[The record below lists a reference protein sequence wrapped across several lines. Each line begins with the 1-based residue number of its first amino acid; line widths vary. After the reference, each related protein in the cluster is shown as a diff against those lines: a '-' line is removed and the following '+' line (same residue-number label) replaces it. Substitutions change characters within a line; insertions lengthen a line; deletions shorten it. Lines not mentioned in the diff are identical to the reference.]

1 MTEQE
6 IHALGP
12 AFAGYLARFRP
23 DLGDVANVAHLRDYA
38 RGLLSDLPRKSVEPI
53 ALAAGA
59 CVRSLQQFLKACD
72 WDQAGVRDRT
82 QRLLAAA
89 AADRPADGVGTV
101 GILDE
106 TSCVK
111 KGAKTPGV
119 QRQYLGCVG
128 KVENG
133 VVTVHL
139 AAARGRFKALLDGE
153 LYLPMSWD
161 ADRPRCR
168 AAGVPDD
175 IRYRPMWLIG
185 LGLVG
190 RAGANGWAFD
200 WLTFDEGY
208 GARPKFLRLLD
219 VAGQRYVGEVPKT
232 FRVRVGRGRTRI
244 AVRDAFA
251 RPGVK
256 AKAARSFRAA
266 QQTGPDAVWQVK
278 QVKVCLGLDARPRHR
293 AVLARNRETGEVKY
307 FVTSAPPAVGVKAV
321 LTAAFCRWHV
331 EHVFR
336 VAKSEVGLTHYEG
349 RHYLGLTRHLV
360 LCLLVL
366 GFVALHTE
374 RLRGEKPGRHAGAS
388 VPGPERPMHRP
399 APAGARDG

>member
-1 MTEQE
+1 MTDQE
-6 IHALGP
+6 IHDLGP
-12 AFAGYLARFRP
+12 AFAAYLGRFRP

-72 WDQAGVRDRT
+72 WDEAAARDRT
-82 QRLLAAA
+82 QRFLATA
-89 AADRPADGVGTV
+89 AADQPPGRAGTV
-101 GILDE
+101 GVIDE

-111 KGAKTPGV
+111 QGTKTPGV

-128 KVENG
+128 KVQNG

-161 ADRPRCR
+161 ADRARCR
-168 AAGVPDD
+168 AAGVPDA
-175 IRYRPMWLIG
+175 IRYRPMWQIA
-185 LGLVG
+185 LGLVA
-190 RAGANGWAFD
+190 RAGGNGWVFD

-208 GARPKFLRLLD
+208 GGRPKFLRLLD
-219 VAGQRYVGEVPKT
+219 VAGQRYVGEVPAT
-232 FRVRVGRGRTRI
+232 FRVRVGRGRVRQ

-251 RPGVK
+251 RPRVK
-256 AKAARSFRAA
+256 AKPARAFRLA

-278 QVKVCLGLDARPRHR
+278 QVRVCLGLDRRPRHR
-293 AVLARNRETGEVKY
+293 LLVARNRETGEVKY
-307 FVTSAPPAVGVKAV
+307 FITNARPGVGLGAV
-321 LTAAFCRWHV
+321 LAAAFARWQV
-331 EHVFR
+331 EHVIR

-349 RHYLGLTRHLV
+349 RHYLGLMRHLI
-360 LCLLVL
+360 LCTLVL
-366 GFVALHTE
+366 GFVAVHTE
-374 RLRGEKPGRHAGAS
+374 RLRGEKPGPDPGAG
-388 VPGPERPMHRP
+388 VPGVERAVCRS
-399 APAGARDG
+399 APAAAGDG

>member
-6 IHALGP
+6 IQDLSP
-12 AFAGYLARFRP
+12 AFTAYLTQFRP
-23 DLGDVANVAHLRDYA
+23 DFGAEANADHLRDYA

-59 CVRSLQQFLKACD
+59 CVRSLQQFLKACV
-72 WDQAGVRDRT
+72 WDAGAVRDRT

-89 AADRPADGVGTV
+89 AAGLPADSVGTV

-111 KGAKTPGV
+111 KGTKTPGV

-133 VVTVHL
+133 IVTVHL
-139 AAARGRFKALLDGE
+139 AAAKGPFKALLDGE

-168 AAGVPDD
+168 AAGIPDD
-175 IRYRPMWLIG
+175 RRYRPAWLIG
-185 LGLVG
+185 LGLLA

-200 WLTFDEGY
+200 WLTFDEGF
-208 GARPKFLRLLD
+208 GGRPKFLRLLD
-219 VAGQRYVGEVPKT
+219 VAGQRYVGEVPVT
-232 FRVRVGRGRTRI
+232 FRVRVGRSRTRV

-251 RPGVK
+251 RPDMK
-256 AKAARSFRAA
+256 AKVARAFRVT

-278 QVKVCLGLDARPRHR
+278 QVKVCLGLDPRPRHR
-293 AVLARNRETGEVKY
+293 ALLARNRMTGEVKY
-307 FVTSAPPAVGVKAV
+307 FITNAPPAVGAKAV
-321 LTAAFCRWHV
+321 IAAAFCRWHV

>member
-6 IHALGP
+6 IHDLGP
-12 AFAGYLARFRP
+12 AFTAYLARFRP
-23 DLGDVANVAHLRDYA
+23 DLGADANADHLRDYA

-59 CVRSLQQFLKACD
+59 CVRSLQQFLKACV
-72 WDQAGVRDRT
+72 WDEAAVRDRT

-89 AADRPADGVGTV
+89 AAALPADPVGTV

-111 KGAKTPGV
+111 KGTKTPGV

-133 VVTVHL
+133 IVTVHL
-139 AAARGRFKALLDGE
+139 AAAKGRFKALLDGE

-161 ADRPRCR
+161 ADRRRCR

-175 IRYRPMWLIG
+175 VRYRPLWLIG

-232 FRVRVGRGRTRI
+232 FRVRVGRGRTRV

-251 RPGVK
+251 RPDVT
-256 AKAARSFRAA
+256 AKAARSFRVT
-266 QQTGPDAVWQVK
+266 QETGPDAVWQVK
-278 QVKVCLGLDARPRHR
+278 QVKVCLGLDPRPRHR
-293 AVLARNRETGEVKY
+293 ALLARNRATGEVKY
-307 FVTSAPPAVGVKAV
+307 FVTNAPPAVGAKAV
-321 LTAAFCRWHV
+321 IAAAFCRWQV

-336 VAKSEVGLTHYEG
+336 VAKTEIGLSHYEG
-349 RHYLGLTRHLV
+349 RHYRGLTRHLV

-366 GFVALHTE
+366 GFVALHTV
-374 RLRGEKPGRHAGAS
+374 RLRRKRPGGDPGAS
-388 VPGPERPMHRP
+388 VPGVERPVRRP
-399 APAGARDG
+399 TPAAARDR